1 MVDAAALK
9 QLRSSLQSHALLYV
23 EDNVGLSA
31 QATLLFQKIF
41 ETVYTAYDGEEGLK
55 LFRLH
60 KPSVVITDIT
70 MPKLDGLSMAEAI
83 LKIEPD
89 CKIIVTTAHDE
100 RDFLHR
106 AIRIGIF
113 DFLVKPLKIEN
124 VAETLT
130 RCSDVLREELHRK
143 IFYTNLHSI
152 FNYQNALVILLQAKK
167 VVMANQPCLEFFGCA
182 NIGDIRRLFDEFEN
196 LLLPHNSFL
205 YNHDSIEWFNTISH
219 NPSKLFN
226 VKLADKDDEHHHF
239 ILRYE
244 TIPDKEG
251 YGVLSMN
258 DVSELGLLKLYDAS
272 AVEREKLAKDEKVV
286 RNVLDM
292 AVRNGAKVKIHNL
305 YKGLSITNDAL
316 ITSIDERGALIKTPY
331 VQLKAIQIEEMFY
344 LTSEL
349 FPMNIMCEGIERI
362 DFDEQS
368 VRCSHCKMVQTSPT
382 RRSSIRVVPDD
393 KFTLTLLYEGHKFDA
408 DVVVVDISINAIRFS
423 LPSLPAGFAS
433 KQMLILD
440 MVIMNGGR
448 PVIINTP
455 AEVFRIQENQHRFEV
470 VAIYQLHGQPQK
482 NLIDYIAKR
491 QMLLIREFKGL
502 QYER

>member
-9 QLRSSLQSHALLYV
+9 QLRVSLQSHALLYV

-41 ETVYTAYDGEEGLK
+41 EIVYTAYDGEEGLK
-55 LFRLH
+55 LFKLH
-60 KPSVVITDIT
+60 KPSIVITDIT
-70 MPKLDGLSMAEAI
+70 MPKMDGLSMAEAI

-89 CKIIVTTAHDE
+89 CKIIVTTAHD
-100 RDFLHR
+100 DVDYLHR
-106 AIRIGIF
+106 SIRTGVF
-113 DFLVKPLKIEN
+113 DFLVKPLKIE
-124 VAETLT
+124 VMAATLT
-130 RCSDVLREELHRK
+130 RCAEILKEELHRK

-167 VVMANQPCLEFFGCA
+167 VVMANQPCLEFFGCS
-182 NIGDIRRLFDEFEN
+182 NIVELRHRFDTFGT
-196 LLLPHNSFL
+196 LLLRHNSFL
-205 YNHDSIEWFNTISH
+205 YNHDSIEWFNALSH

-226 VKLADKDDEHHHF
+226 IKIADQNEEHRHF

-244 TIPDKEG
+244 KIPDKEG

-272 AVEREKLAKDEKVV
+272 AVERDKLAKDEKVV
-286 RNVLDM
+286 RNVLEM

-316 ITSIDERGALIKTPY
+316 IESIDEKGALIKTPY
-331 VQLKAIQIEEMFY
+331 VQLKAIQLEEMFY

-349 FPMNIMCEGIERI
+349 FPMNMLCEGIENI
-362 DFDEQS
+362 DFDQQS
-368 VRCSHCKMVQTSPT
+368 VRCAHYKMVQTSPT
-382 RRSSIRVVPDD
+382 RRSSIRIVPDD

-408 DVVVVDISINAIRFS
+408 DVIVLDVSICAIRFS
-423 LPSLPAGFAS
+423 LPSLPAGFAI
-433 KQMLILD
+433 KQSLILD
-440 MVIMNGGR
+440 IVIMTGGR
-448 PVIINTP
+448 PFIINTSS
-455 AEVFRIQENQHRFEV
+455 EVFRIHENQHRFEV
-470 VAIYQLHGQPQK
+470 VATYELHGQMQK

-491 QMLLIREFKGL
+491 QMVLIREFKGL

>member
-9 QLRSSLQSHALLYV
+9 QLRSSLQAHAVLYV
-23 EDNVGLSA
+23 EDNVGLNA
-31 QATLLFQKIF
+31 QATVLFKKIF

-55 LFRLH
+55 LFKLH
-60 KPSVVITDIT
+60 KPSIVITDIT
-70 MPKLDGLSMAEAI
+70 MPKMDGLSMAEAI
-83 LKIEPD
+83 LKIDPD
-89 CKIIVTTAHDE
+89 CKIIITTAHDE
-100 RDFLHR
+100 RDLLHR

-124 VAETLT
+124 VSETLS
-130 RCSDVLREELHRK
+130 RCAEVLKEELHRK
-143 IFYTNLHSI
+143 IFYANLHSI
-152 FNYQNALVILLQAKK
+152 FNYQNALVILLQAKR
-167 VVMANQPCLEFFGCA
+167 VVMANQPCIEFFGCA
-182 NIGDIRRLFDEFEN
+182 NITELRHRFDAFGA
-196 LLLPHNSFL
+196 LLLPHNTFL
-205 YNHDSIEWFNTISH
+205 YNHDSIEWFSALSH

-226 VKLADKDDEHHHF
+226 VKIADTSEENHHF

-286 RNVLDM
+286 RNVLEM
-292 AVRNGAKVKIHNL
+292 AARNGAKIKIHNL

-316 ITSIDERGALIKTPY
+316 IESIDERGALIKTPY
-331 VQLKAIQIEEMFY
+331 VQLKAVQREEMFY

-362 DFDEQS
+362 DFEEQS
-368 VRCSHCKMVQTSPT
+368 VRCTHFKMVQTSPT

-393 KFTLTLLYEGHKFDA
+393 KLTLTLLYEGRKFDA
-408 DVVVVDISINAIRFS
+408 DVTVMDISINAIRFS
-423 LPSLPAGFAS
+423 LPSLPAGFAQ
-433 KQMLILD
+433 KQSLILD

-448 PVIINTP
+448 PIIINTP
-455 AEVFRIQENQHRFEV
+455 SEVFRIQENERRFEV
-470 VAIYQLHGQPQK
+470 IATYELHGQPQK